1 MANKIYEALL
11 PFLGNKRKL
20 LDDISPHLKGHIL
33 CDIFMGSGAVAL
45 RGKAMGMQVIGN
57 DIATRSKIFGEAVIK
72 NQNIKISK
80 EDVAS
85 LFIPTENSGFIE
97 KHFVPVVF
105 LPETAR
111 VLDNAFAQARKYE
124 SPKKELLEFLLMRF
138 ILSSRQFGGFQVGK
152 KDNSMILEGR
162 VIELIEGASSEARA
176 DKIAGS
182 LRPAYLSLM
191 RVREKINRA
200 IFNNAEGDENE
211 IYQMDCFELLEKFR
225 KENRKIDTI
234 YFDSPYRGS
243 TIYSTHYKVLDQI
256 LEEKLDIE
264 IDDTAF
270 NKNDALDNF
279 DRLFEM
285 ANFIPR
291 YVVSMGYNPT
301 SESGIKG
308 EELLAVLQ
316 KYKPAKLIPLKHSWV
331 ISNIASKSGK
341 RQDDNVEYL
350 LVSE

>member
-1 MANKIYEALL
+1 MANKIYDALM
-11 PFLGNKRKL
+11 PFLGNKRRL
-20 LDDISPHLKGHIL
+20 LDDISPHFKGHVL
-33 CDIFMGSGAVAL
+33 LDIFMGSGAVSL
-45 RGKAMGMQVIGN
+45 RAKAMGMKIIGN
-57 DIATRSKIFGEAVIK
+57 DIATRSKIFGEAVIR
-72 NQNIKISK
+72 NQNIRISK

-85 LFIPTENSGFIE
+85 LFLPTQNSGFIQNN
-97 KHFVPVVF
+97 FVPAVF

-124 SPKKELLEFLLMRF
+124 SPKKELLEFLLVRF

-152 KDNSMILEGR
+152 QDNAMILEGR
-162 VIELIEGASSEARA
+162 VIELIEEASSEARA
-176 DKIAGS
+176 DKIAQS

-191 RVREKINRA
+191 KVREKINRA
-200 IFNNAEGDENE
+200 IFNNGEDNE
-211 IYQMDCFELLEKFR
+211 IYQMDCFELISKLR

-243 TIYSTHYKVLDQI
+243 TIYSTHYEVLDQI

-279 DRLFEM
+279 AKLFEM
-285 ANFIPR
+285 ANWIPN
-291 YVVSMGYNPT
+291 YIVSMGFNPT
-301 SESGIKG
+301 SDSGIKG

-316 KYKPAKLIPLKHSWV
+316 RYKPAKLIPLKHQWA

-341 RQDDNVEYL
+341 KQEDNCEYL